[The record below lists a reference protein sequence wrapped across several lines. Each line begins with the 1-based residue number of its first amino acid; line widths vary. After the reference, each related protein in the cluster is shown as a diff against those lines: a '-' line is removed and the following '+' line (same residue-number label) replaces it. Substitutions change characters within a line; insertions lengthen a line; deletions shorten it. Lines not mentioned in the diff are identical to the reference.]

1 MLCRRFLSAVSNTHP
16 GCAAGSIGAADRY
29 GSLFHAA
36 SDAAKAF

>member
-16 GCAAGSIGAADRY
+16 GCAASLTGAADRY

-36 SDAAKAF
+36 DAAKAI